1 MPEKNLPFFE
11 MFSPYQP
18 DPALYAVLDTWL
30 VAGAVLDSAARTIEV
45 RLLCPTLPEE
55 GLI

>member
-18 DPALYAVLDTWL
+18 DPALYSVLESWL
-30 VAGAVLDSAARTIEV
+30 VTGWTVPPA
-45 RLLCPTLPEE
+45 P
-55 GLI
+55 